1 MMTRAIEQSLYA
13 QMRGAMDL
21 ERQAREI
28 LSQAQSAHASARKA
42 FRLAQAEWIN
52 ANEQLEAQ
60 TAPAALAFAC
70 GGVR

>member
-1 MMTRAIEQSLYA
+1 MTRAIEQSLYA
-13 QMRGAMDL
+13 QMRAAMDL

-42 FRLAQAEWIN
+42 FRLAQAEWVN
-52 ANEQLEAQ
+52 AYEQLEAQ
-60 TAPAALAFAC
+60 TATPVPAFAF